1 MSEEKEIDVNTL
13 YGTLLRESENDSIQ
27 EIDPN
32 FYKMFSNFLGK
43 IKKEEYDNIDSKIK
57 TALVNMITEL
67 LSLLMKIRLEKA
79 INSKQSLRSSL
90 LDEEKF
96 ILDKNVERQE
106 NKEMILSAIISGKS
120 KLLESLSK
128 AHKEK
133 DTVVRFLKEM
143 DPIVGVNLEKYGPF
157 KAEDVA
163 TIPHENAQA
172 LFSKNIAVKVRIED
186 T

>member
-1 MSEEKEIDVNTL
+1 MSEEKTTDVKSL
-13 YGTLLRESENDSIQ
+13 YATVLRESTNDSIQ
-27 EIDPN
+27 ELDPN
-32 FYKMFSNFLGK
+32 FYKTFSDFLGK
-43 IKKEEYDNIDSKIK
+43 IKKEEYDNVDSKIK
-57 TALVNMITEL
+57 NALVNMTTEL
-67 LSLLMKIRLEKA
+67 LSLLIKIRLEKA
-79 INSKQSLRSSL
+79 INSNSSLRSSL

-106 NKEMILSAIISGKS
+106 NKEMILSAIINGKS

-133 DTVVRFLKEM
+133 ATVVRFLKEM
-143 DPIVGVNLEKYGPF
+143 DQIVGVNLEKYGPF

-172 LFSKNIAVKVRIED
+172 LISKNIAVKVSFED